1 MEVAVVLSPISH
13 FSPTHPHSYYILE
26 EHTLIILN
34 MSRHGIH
41 DSVLLMASFA
51 TLQRQKPYR
60 NMNRSET
67 NTTTDVNLNLDN
79 QSLRTVDQLST
90 ARASATMLD
99 KLWTQ
104 IDVLDDVKKMAQ
116 EVQERGSFLSEEFS
130 EKLIQMKEAQQRL
143 LDVMGRHHELSE
155 KSRQEMKE
163 QLEQTPIE
171 RMEEEAIRK
180 DNEAKQK
187 KMHDFFFGNERENT
201 NEETKDFDELN
212 DYVDDV
218 RQNLAAVAKSMAKF
232 DDTTK
237 DLW

>member
-1 MEVAVVLSPISH
+1 
-13 FSPTHPHSYYILE
+13 
-26 EHTLIILN
+26 
-34 MSRHGIH
+34 MSRHAFH

-51 TLQRQKPYR
+51 TLQRQKPYHYV
-60 NMNRSET
+60 NRSET
-67 NTTTDVNLNLDN
+67 NITDINLNLDS
-79 QSLRTVDQLST
+79 QSVRTVDQLST
-90 ARASATMLD
+90 ARASVTMLD

-104 IDVLDDVKKMAQ
+104 IDVLDDVKKMAH
-116 EVQERGSFLSEEFS
+116 EVQERGSFISEDFS

-143 LDVMGRHHELSE
+143 LDVLGRNHELSE
-155 KSRQEMKE
+155 KNRQDMKQ
-163 QLEQTPIE
+163 QLEQGPVE

-187 KMHDFFFGNERENT
+187 KMHDFFFGAERENT
-201 NEETKDFDELN
+201 DEETKDFEELN

-218 RQNLAAVAKSMAKF
+218 RESLAAVAKSMAKF